1 MLIYLGVTFAWL
13 MLDLFTN
20 RIRFHWWHVVFVVE
34 SFIAYA
40 IFNCIYTVYT
50 GTPIYPV
57 CRMCNND
64 LVLSSTFDCDR
75 SVCLRA
81 QVLDWKADHIVKT
94 ILYLLA
100 FGALLVGG
108 FAIGLCSTTRFCCAA
123 AVSAELH
130 L

>member
-1 MLIYLGVTFAWL
+1 MAHAGPVHKPHSLSLVACGVRRGVL
-13 MLDLFTN
+13 H
-20 RIRFHWWHVVFVVE
+20 RIRHLQLHLH
-34 SFIAYA
+34 
-40 IFNCIYTVYT
+40 CVYRNSNLS
-50 GTPIYPV
+50 GM
-57 CRMCNND
+57 RMCNND